1 MSYSEQISEIINKMK
16 ISSLSDEEF
25 ENLNTELEL
34 LKEKDYVEYSLRII
48 GESRIFNN
56 EQYKWTL
63 EGHFKCLIGYG
74 EKYNVTGFDSVIYF
88 NNEYKKKYR

>member
-34 LKEKDYVEYSLRII
+34 LKEKDYVEYTLRII
-48 GESRIFNN
+48 
-56 EQYKWTL
+56 
-63 EGHFKCLIGYG
+63 
-74 EKYNVTGFDSVIYF
+74 
-88 NNEYKKKYR
+88 